1 MPGNLWALTNPIRR
15 NVLLAFFFAGLVLD
29 LCGEP
34 EWYISNAAGMMLE
47 SAYSGLALR
56 GKYALMVDRISSS
69 EIPERLEEFY
79 ISAYTVEIRVLYEN
93 GEESRRQWLFKDAD
107 DITRLAAVFNAVPPQ
122 EDSGEI
128 EDTTV
133 ETEDAG
139 DTEVIEETEEEKP
152 DLSGFIELYNTEN
165 RIVEE
170 HQIDSD
176 GADRFIMYYYN
187 NRTLVRAETWIKKA
201 AVPDVEEPSEVSA
214 EVPVEESSEV
224 SVEESSE
231 VSTEESTEVLAEAS
245 AEETMEEPAEE
256 SAEESGEKSVT
267 AYCTDY
273 FRYSRSGSL
282 RAVERVYH
290 SSGEEGDNRVRL
302 PFPHMVLDA
311 ARQTDFVRPVLPI
324 SSDFFQDIIIEQG
337 YKEIYTTDTRGRIL
351 TETRQDDEGEV
362 LGELRNTWTGNRL
375 TRVHWQSGDD
385 DRVTEYEY
393 NDDGDRILERN
404 INKGVLERVVRI
416 SGDREIEELYM
427 DDRIVLRAVWEDGR
441 KISEERVRS
450 QDTPGRQPGSSRI
463 RPSGEEQ

>member
-1 MPGNLWALTNPIRR
+1 
-15 NVLLAFFFAGLVLD
+15 
-29 LCGEP
+29 
-34 EWYISNAAGMMLE
+34 
-47 SAYSGLALR
+47 
-56 GKYALMVDRISSS
+56 
-69 EIPERLEEFY
+69 
-79 ISAYTVEIRVLYEN
+79 VEIRVLYEN
-93 GEESRRQWLFKDAD
+93 GEESRRQWLFIDPD
-107 DITRLAAVFNAVPPQ
+107 DRTRLVAVFNAVPPQ
-122 EDSGEI
+122 EDGGE
-128 EDTTV
+128 V
-133 ETEDAG
+133 EDAG
-139 DTEVIEETEEEKP
+139 ETEADEEAEEEEP

-165 RIVEE
+165 RISEE

-201 AVPDVEEPSEVSA
+201 AVPDVEEPSDESVEESAEAPVEESSETSGEVSSEEPAETPAEVSSEVSA
-214 EVPVEESSEV
+214 EVP
-224 SVEESSE
+224 
-231 VSTEESTEVLAEAS
+231 
-245 AEETMEEPAEE
+245 AEETVEEPAVVPAEIP
-256 SAEESGEKSVT
+256 AEESVT

-290 SSGEEGDNRVRL
+290 SAGEEGDNRVRL

-324 SSDFFQDIIIEQG
+324 SSEFFQDIIIEQD
-337 YKEIYTTDTRGRIL
+337 YKDIFTTDTRGRIL

-450 QDTPGRQPGSSRI
+450 QDTPGRQPGSSRT
-463 RPSGEEQ
+463 RLSGEER